1 MATGNPPAMNLI
13 FDFGNVLVRWEP
25 EKVYIPYFGG
35 DEAKYWYFWRHVC
48 DATFRNRIDAG
59 ESQQQC
65 IAEQQQHYPEYA
77 EAIEMY
83 FSRWE
88 DALPG
93 EMPGMR
99 ELLLE
104 LKDDPRY
111 NIYGLTNWS
120 METFPSARARF
131 PILQLIDNYVV
142 SGNEGMVK
150 PDLAIFQLLFNRFGL
165 NPEECLF
172 IDDNPANIEGAR
184 RAGMKGIVFNGAEE
198 LRRHLLL

>member
-1 MATGNPPAMNLI
+1 MNLI

-35 DEAKYWYFWRHVC
+35 DEAKFWFFWRHVC

-59 ESQQQC
+59 EDQRQC
-65 IAEQQQHYPEYA
+65 IAERQRLYPEYA
-77 EAIEMY
+77 ESIDMY

-99 ELLLE
+99 ELLTE
-104 LKDDPRY
+104 LKNDPRY
-111 NIYGLTNWS
+111 RIYGLTNWS
-120 METFPSARARF
+120 METFPAARARF
-131 PILQLIDNYVV
+131 PILQMIDNYVV
-142 SGNEGMVK
+142 SGDVGMVK
-150 PDLAIFQLLFNRFGL
+150 PDLAIFQLLLNRFGL
-165 NPEECLF
+165 RPEECLF

-184 RAGMKGIVFNGAEE
+184 RAGIDGIVFTGSEE
-198 LRRHLLL
+198 LRRHL